1 MVSFFERNGMRQR
14 HRLKRLQEVQEELY
28 RQLQLLLPEQVSHH
42 DFFQSNVPG
51 SPQLRL
57 DILERHRY
65 TKFLRLTYWF
75 ENESAPEIAPDAH
88 FRVYEDARMA
98 EVTSFDPDQGFT
110 RTAHPWYP
118 HKPLFLKAW
127 RQNMAMDKWLG
138 YLIQQGH
145 SMETMRASARIGT
158 IETKVAN
165 TAPATR

>member
-1 MVSFFERNGMRQR
+1 MVSFFETHGKLGR
-14 HRLKRLQEVQEELY
+14 HRLKRLHDVQEELY

-42 DFFQSNVPG
+42 DFFQSRVPG
-51 SPQLRL
+51 SPLLRL
-57 DILERHRY
+57 DVLERHRY

-75 ENESAPEIAPDAH
+75 DGDSKPEMAPDAH

-118 HKPLFLKAW
+118 HKPLFQKAW
-127 RQNMAMDKWLG
+127 RHNLAMDKWLG

-145 SMETMRASARIGT
+145 SMETMRASGRIQ
-158 IETKVAN
+158 EFESEVASAVPV
-165 TAPATR
+165 T